1 MGARDFQIPMD
12 EVPDCAGWA
21 FSISKIWSAA
31 SRAGWIIYK
40 KDPEVWNEAIVQAIG
55 QSQSFTHGL
64 LSDWTWSGQAQVMDI
79 IMSKPLNDTSSW
91 IGAYSSIIKEKWDY
105 ILEAFADCPVIQPTN
120 PYSGAYVW
128 FAYQPPYLGLSGTGV
143 PSFFRDVLGV
153 ESTSRSW
160 QFRGADPADYY
171 GEGYSIYD
179 FTRLNLYRD
188 IRVYEEVG
196 RRGKIVCNDFDASIG
211 ENTLTVNEWIAVWNV
226 TETPDETRRKLAP
239 GPTTVEDR
247 KRKILKVAPHL
258 KDSQLDL
265 LVKNQLESER
275 QERATNACGPDFT
288 TECLFNTAEDPHKGD
303 YFLA

>member
-1 MGARDFQIPMD
+1 MGARDFAIPMD

-31 SRAGWIIYK
+31 SRAGWITYK
-40 KDPEVWNEAIVQAIG
+40 KDPEVWNSAIVRAIG

-64 LSDWTWSGQAQVMDI
+64 LSDWTWNGQAQVMDI
-79 IMSKPLNDTSSW
+79 IMSKPLDDPTSW
-91 IGAYSSIIKEKWDY
+91 IGAYSAIIKEKWDF

-143 PSFFRDVLGV
+143 PSFFRYVIGV

-160 QFRGADPADYY
+160 QFRGADPSDYY

-188 IRVYEEVG
+188 IGVYEEVG
-196 RRGKIVCNDFDASIG
+196 RRGKLVCNDFDAKVG
-211 ENTLTVNEWIAVWNV
+211 ENTLSINEWVAVWNSTDTRRQLAQGPV
-226 TETPDETRRKLAP
+226 TEEVRTRNLLEAAPKLTEA
-239 GPTTVEDR
+239 
-247 KRKILKVAPHL
+247 
-258 KDSQLDL
+258 QLNY
-265 LVKNQLESER
+265 LVKGQLESER
-275 QERATNACGPDFT
+275 QARALKECAPDYT
-288 TECLFNTAEDPHKGD
+288 TECLFSNVEDPHKDD
-303 YFLA
+303 YFLV